1 MGRYSGTLERDDSA
15 LRRALRVTVS
25 RQTESADRHCSWIK
39 RRFYHPMVLG
49 QLPNAQKPTCRLP
62 RRAQKLRSPD
72 NTPAGSGTP
81 SGSALPWHGLAT
93 TRSRSPVIAR
103 RGRLWRSECRS
114 LTCSQVCDHNVPH
127 APLITPR
134 ATRSSMTHAW
144 DLTSVRR
151 TRSKHDK
158 HAQKREDHAQ
168 ER

>member
-1 MGRYSGTLERDDSA
+1 MGRYSGALERDDSA

-62 RRAQKLRSPD
+62 RRAQKLRV
-72 NTPAGSGTP
+72 SGQYSGWNAFGFGP
-81 SGSALPWHGLAT
+81 SVARSRNYTLQEPCYRPPWSALAVGMSITHLFSSMRSQCT
-93 TRSRSPVIAR
+93 TRA
-103 RGRLWRSECRS
+103 
-114 LTCSQVCDHNVPH
+114 TNYT
-127 APLITPR
+127 AP
-134 ATRSSMTHAW
+134 RSSMTHAW

-158 HAQKREDHAQ
+158 HAQKR
-168 ER
+168 